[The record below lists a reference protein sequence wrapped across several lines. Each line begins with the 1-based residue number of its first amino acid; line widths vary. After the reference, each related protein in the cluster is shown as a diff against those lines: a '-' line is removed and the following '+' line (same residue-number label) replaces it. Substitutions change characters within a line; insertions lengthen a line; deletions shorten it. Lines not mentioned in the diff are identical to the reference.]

1 MSLRRRE
8 VAAPTIK
15 TAAELEAMR
24 RSSRLARRVVGE
36 LGRRIAPGVTTWEL
50 ELLARQLTADA
61 GATAAFYH
69 YRAGNRTPFPA
80 YVCAS
85 VNEAVVH
92 GIPDER
98 PLEPGD
104 IVSIDYG
111 CVLDG
116 WYGDTAYTWAVGE
129 PTPDAAHLMRVT
141 KESLAIGIAA
151 AEAGRRVF
159 DVAKAIQAHV
169 ESHGCGVVRNL
180 VGHGIGRRLH
190 EPPQV
195 PNFAVTESRRDRL
208 RPGMTICIEPMV
220 TFGHYD
226 VESLDDGWTEVTRD
240 RSLAAH
246 YEHTIAIT
254 DAGPPEVL
262 SLPDD
267 L

>member
-1 MSLRRRE
+1 MKS
-8 VAAPTIK
+8 VVFAAANWRPGDLVDDRVN
-15 TAAELEAMR
+15 AGRFRA
-24 RSSRLARRVVGE
+24 SRLSENLCVDLFSE
-36 LGRRIAPGVTTWEL
+36 C
-50 ELLARQLTADA
+50 LAALQR
-61 GATAAFYH
+61 
-69 YRAGNRTPFPA
+69 
-80 YVCAS
+80 
-85 VNEAVVH
+85 
-92 GIPDER
+92 
-98 PLEPGD
+98 
-104 IVSIDYG
+104 
-111 CVLDG
+111 
-116 WYGDTAYTWAVGE
+116 
-129 PTPDAAHLMRVT
+129 
-141 KESLAIGIAA
+141 
-151 AEAGRRVF
+151 
-159 DVAKAIQAHV
+159 
-169 ESHGCGVVRNL
+169 CGVVRNL